1 MCNYMFDFQAL
12 FRDVVNESVVGQK
25 RKTTQCHD
33 TDLQRVESQ
42 LHALPIS
49 VLKRPNDMKIRD
61 LKRFLK
67 LRDIDIPSGIERKEL
82 EKMVET
88 RRDTTCSICLE
99 ELCGHIVKTWP
110 CGHIFHA
117 TCNLH
122 YGLGKADSGRTS
134 AVPCPVCK
142 KPLA

>member
-1 MCNYMFDFQAL
+1 MFDFQSL
-12 FRDVVNESVVGQK
+12 FRNAANESVVGQK
-25 RKTTQCHD
+25 RKAAQCHD
-33 TDLQRVESQ
+33 NDLQRVESQ

-49 VLKRPNDMKIRD
+49 VLKDANDMKIRE

-67 LRDIDIPSGIERKEL
+67 LREIDVPRGIERREL
-82 EKMVET
+82 VNMVEN

-134 AVPCPVCK
+134 PVPCPVCK
-142 KPLA
+142 NPLA